1 MLSMSRAVLSTV
13 AGPAVADAPD
23 TTAAPGALPWP
34 ALLALLRGLDHAQ
47 SQSPEALATRCG
59 LSVPGVHQGLAALS
73 AHGMAIAH
81 RPSEGYRLQ
90 RRPDLLQP
98 GLEPMAAEGFL
109 PWQLMFEDNCDSTN
123 TLLMQRARQ
132 GAPHA
137 SLLLTEHQTQGRGR
151 RGNAWH
157 SPLGQG
163 LAFSLLWRF
172 DQAPPALSALSLVV
186 GVAVARALHPF
197 APALRL
203 KWPNDLLLGPAKLGG
218 ILVEPSTQPEGP
230 LQVVIGIGLNV
241 GPALASTAL
250 PTSSGVA
257 GAVSSGAST
266 GISTDIAADVAR
278 RDLPSASL
286 RAADSLQPSRLT
298 VLQQVLRELSLL
310 LPQFAQSGF
319 APLLP
324 EWQRMDAFR
333 DRAVM
338 LRDAAGRSVQ
348 GVSRGVDGVG
358 ALVLNTPQGEQ
369 RFVAGELSLRPAAG
383 N

>member
-1 MLSMSRAVLSTV
+1 MLSMPRSVLS
-13 AGPAVADAPD
+13 PAVTEAPD
-23 TTAAPGALPWP
+23 PLPWS
-34 ALLALLRGLDHAQ
+34 ALLALLRGLDDTQ
-47 SQSPEALATRCG
+47 CLSPEALGGRCG
-59 LSVPGVHQGLAALS
+59 LSVPGVHQGLAALR

-98 GLEPMAAEGFL
+98 GLAPMAADGFL
-109 PWQLMFEDNCDSTN
+109 PWQLMFEDSCDSTN

-151 RGNAWH
+151 RGNVWH

-172 DQAPPALSALSLVV
+172 DQAPPALSALSLAV

-197 APALRL
+197 APAVRL
-203 KWPNDLLLGPAKLGG
+203 KWPNDLLLGQAKLGG
-218 ILVEPSTQPEGP
+218 ILVEASTQPEGP

-241 GPALASTAL
+241 GPAPDDARMPPAEHLAAHS
-250 PTSSGVA
+250 
-257 GAVSSGAST
+257 
-266 GISTDIAADVAR
+266 AR
-278 RDLPSASL
+278 PALPSASL
-286 RAADSLQPSRLT
+286 RAADSLQPSRLA
-298 VLQQVLRELSLL
+298 VLQRVLRELSLL

-319 APLLP
+319 APLQP

-358 ALVLNTPQGEQ
+358 ALVLDTPQGEQ

-383 N
+383 TWPGR

>member
-1 MLSMSRAVLSTV
+1 M
-13 AGPAVADAPD
+13 
-23 TTAAPGALPWP
+23 LPWP
-34 ALLALLRGLDHAQ
+34 ALLALLRALDQAPCLL
-47 SQSPEALATRCG
+47 PEALATRCG
-59 LSVPGVHQGLAALS
+59 LSVPGVHQGLAALRT
-73 AHGMAIAH
+73 HGMAIAH
-81 RPSEGYRLQ
+81 RPSEGYCLQ
-90 RRPDLLQP
+90 RHPDLLQP
-98 GLEPMAAEGFL
+98 GLAPMAADGFL
-109 PWQLMFEDNCDSTN
+109 PWQLMFEDSCDSTN

-151 RGNAWH
+151 RGNVWH

-186 GVAVARALHPF
+186 GVAVARALYPF
-197 APALRL
+197 APAVRL
-203 KWPNDLLLGPAKLGG
+203 KWPNDLLLGQAKLGG
-218 ILVEPSTQPEGP
+218 ILVEASTQPEGP

-241 GPALASTAL
+241 GPALAGSAL
-250 PTSSGVA
+250 PASSGVA
-257 GAVSSGAST
+257 GAVSSGT
-266 GISTDIAADVAR
+266 STDMAADVAR
-278 RDLPSASL
+278 LDLPSASL
-286 RAADSLQPSRLT
+286 RAADSLQPSRLA
-298 VLQQVLRELSLL
+298 VLQRVLRELSLL

-319 APLLP
+319 APLQP

-358 ALVLNTPQGEQ
+358 ALVLDTPQGEQ

-383 N
+383 TWPGR

>member
-13 AGPAVADAPD
+13 AGPAVADASD

-47 SQSPEALATRCG
+47 SLSPEALATRCG

-90 RRPDLLQP
+90 RCPDLLQP
-98 GLEPMAAEGFL
+98 GLEPIAAEGFL
-109 PWQLMFEDNCDSTN
+109 PWQLMFEDSCDSTN

-186 GVAVARALHPF
+186 GVAVARALHRF
-197 APALRL
+197 APAVQL
-203 KWPNDLLLGPAKLGG
+203 KWPNDLLLGQAKLGG
-218 ILVEPSTQPEGP
+218 ILVEASTQPEGP

-241 GPALASTAL
+241 GPALASTVKPA
-250 PTSSGVA
+250 SM
-257 GAVSSGAST
+257 GAAA
-266 GISTDIAADVAR
+266 GISTDTATDVPR
-278 RDLPSASL
+278 LDLPVASL
-286 RAADSLQPSRLT
+286 RAADSLQPSRLA

-310 LPQFAQSGF
+310 LPQFTQSGF
-319 APLLP
+319 APLVP
-324 EWQRMDAFR
+324 AWQSLDAFR

-338 LRDAAGRSVQ
+338 LRDAAGRCVH

-358 ALVLNTPQGEQ
+358 ALVLDTPQGEQ
-369 RFVAGELSLRPAAG
+369 RFVAGELSLRAAAG
-383 N
+383 VGQSQ

>member
-1 MLSMSRAVLSTV
+1 MFSSKPDIAVQASQ
-13 AGPAVADAPD
+13 PAPS
-23 TTAAPGALPWP
+23 WP
-34 ALLALLRGLDHAQ
+34 ALLRLLRVMNAAY
-47 SQSPEALATRCG
+47 EAGTDVQPLHQAATLAAPCD
-59 LSVPGVHQGLAALS
+59 LSLTAVHQG
-73 AHGMAIAH
+73 MAVLREQGIAITQQH
-81 RPSEGYRLQ
+81 LGYRLQ
-90 RRPDLLQP
+90 RQPDLLQP
-98 GLEPMAAEGFL
+98 GSDAVSAEGFF
-109 PWQLMFEDNCDSTN
+109 PWHLMFEDSCDSTN

-186 GVAVARALHPF
+186 GVAVARALHRF
-197 APALRL
+197 APAVQL
-203 KWPNDLLLGPAKLGG
+203 KWPNDLLLGQAKLGG
-218 ILVEPSTQPEGP
+218 ILVEASTQPEGP

-241 GPALASTAL
+241 GPALASTVIPA
-250 PTSSGVA
+250 SM
-257 GAVSSGAST
+257 GAAA
-266 GISTDIAADVAR
+266 GISTDTATDVPR
-278 RDLPSASL
+278 LDLPVASL
-286 RAADSLQPSRLT
+286 RAADSLQPSRLA

-310 LPQFAQSGF
+310 LPQFTQSGF

-324 EWQRMDAFR
+324 AWQSLDAFR

-338 LRDAAGRSVQ
+338 LRDAAGRCVH

-358 ALVLNTPQGEQ
+358 ALVLDTPQGEQ
-369 RFVAGELSLRPAAG
+369 RFVAGELSLRAAAG
-383 N
+383 VGQSQ